1 MWKEAMSYVEKLTAH
16 GICVNQASLCS
27 EYSTLM
33 FARSSYDEVSNNN
46 NQNYCNDINDNENK
60 TLFNVTNCCYF
71 TLYKYKGNF
80 LTLLNVTVSSI
91 YW

>member
-1 MWKEAMSYVEKLTAH
+1 MSYVEKLTAH

-46 NQNYCNDINDNENK
+46 N
-60 TLFNVTNCCYF
+60 
-71 TLYKYKGNF
+71 
-80 LTLLNVTVSSI
+80 
-91 YW
+91 